1 MNLGKVQKNIYI
13 YRKYQGK
20 VYKKQILTIYR
31 NTLWGEPKKKKCL
44 FPIYKKKKAFIGK
57 YTNSGQ
63 NKEKERVLFYLYSQN
78 TLYRKHITER
88 VIFYIYIYIGKTLNL
103 GKIQKEKDFY
113 ISIQWKIPH
122 I

>member
-1 MNLGKVQKNIYI
+1 MGKVQKNIY
-13 YRKYQGK
+13 RKYWGK

-63 NKEKERVLFYLYSQN
+63 NKEKERVLFYLQE
-78 TLYRKHITER
+78 THYRKGDIP
-88 VIFYIYIYIGKTLNL
+88 YIQAKHSIWVRYKRKKVSIYIGKNTL
-103 GKIQKEKDFY
+103 Y
-113 ISIQWKIPH
+113 IYINTISPRQDI
-122 I
+122 

>member
-1 MNLGKVQKNIYI
+1 MNLGKVQKNIY
-13 YRKYQGK
+13 RKYQGK
-20 VYKKQILTIYR
+20 IYKKWILPIYR

-88 VIFYIYIYIGKTLNL
+88 VIFTIYKEIPIYKKIPPNL
-103 GKIQKEKDFY
+103 GKIQKERTTY
-113 ISIQWKIPH
+113 IYI
-122 I
+122 